1 MKLCEQ
7 SRKLGTIIKKQ
18 NFDGLFMLH
27 SSLHFLQPCSQQ
39 SESRDRLSTRG
50 LSFKRQFKSFLYLTN
65 CFSRNLLKL
74 ESVKRN
80 GSCLLLQTALKW
92 FNINIMLC
100 NFKQRFFCYV
110 FNKKLPRISMLFI
123 IAFQNIEPGSIWE
136 QERFYKKRTRRN
148 DN

>member
-1 MKLCEQ
+1 LKLCEQ

-18 NFDGLFMLH
+18 IFDGLFMLH

-92 FNINIMLC
+92 FNINQCLHVLQFQTKIFLVVFSTRNFPECLC
-100 NFKQRFFCYV
+100 FSSLRFKILNPDQFE
-110 FNKKLPRISMLFI
+110 NKNDFTKTD
-123 IAFQNIEPGSIWE
+123 
-136 QERFYKKRTRRN
+136 KKK
-148 DN
+148 